1 MYELFGTSFQSVKRL
16 FVLPNIIAACTP
28 NNEAGINNNG
38 KFFFQVEK
46 RTDSLIE
53 QYDKVRRGNNIARWW
68 LYYRMFIRLCIFQ
81 RQLQTNFSLFN

>member
-28 NNEAGINNNG
+28 NNEAGINNNR

-53 QYDKVRRGNNIARWW
+53 QYDKVRRGINIAR
-68 LYYRMFIRLCIFQ
+68 
-81 RQLQTNFSLFN
+81 